1 MAESAAFEA
10 ACTSLEQSSALD
22 RLAARG
28 TIRLALKQAG
38 LEPKTVTAQQLGVV
52 VSRLLPAELSA
63 RGVTDPEALCAT
75 LARSLEGLASGP
87 AGETPEAVFQRLGGG
102 S

>member
-1 MAESAAFEA
+1 VAESAAFEA
-10 ACTSLEQSSALD
+10 ACNSLEQSSSLD

-38 LEPKTVTAQQLGVV
+38 LDAKSVTAQQLVV
-52 VSRLLPAELSA
+52 VVKRLLPAELTS
-63 RGVTDPEALCAT
+63 RGVADPDSLCTAI
-75 LARSLEGLASGP
+75 ARALEGV
-87 AGETPEAVFQRLGGG
+87 AGGAAAETPEAVFQRLGGG

>member
-10 ACTSLEQSSALD
+10 ACTSIEQSGALD

-38 LEPKTVTAQQLGVV
+38 LEPRTVTPAQLRVV
-52 VSRLLPAELSA
+52 VEKVLPGELSSRGIDAAADVCA
-63 RGVTDPEALCAT
+63 RIAK
-75 LARSLEGLASGP
+75 SLEGLG
-87 AGETPEAVFQRLGGG
+87 AGTADTPETIFARLGG

>member
-10 ACTSLEQSSALD
+10 ACTSLEGATSLD

-28 TIRLALKQAG
+28 TIRLAVKQAG
-38 LEPKTVTAQQLGVV
+38 FEAKTVTAEQLGVV
-52 VSRLLPAELSA
+52 VTRLLSAELSA
-63 RGVTDPEALCAT
+63 RGIADPDALCAT
-75 LARSLEGLASGP
+75 LARMLAGLSSGP
-87 AGETPEAVFQRLGGG
+87 AAETPEAVFQRLGGG